1 MEVAKAYILEDNP
14 QILSIDSSIDSN
26 FSSELN
32 LRGSYIFGEN
42 VTNFIHHQYSKYWD
56 RGIPVIHIADEIIPL
71 EDGGVSSLKKSL
83 SLFLPFHISVD
94 KKREVMDTIKQLQ
107 DTYNFINKN
116 IYYIKDKQDFGYD
129 YECYPPYLPRIS
141 IPFSKVVD
149 IFLRDATNTSTEEEK
164 VMFHKFRDFDLKSVL
179 LDEDIYKY
187 PINHEQCGVVI
198 VGEKEYL
205 EATVTKRF
213 HEDEIMYQLS
223 KLFHKDLTLDDFSCF
238 DAVSEHNFVIA
249 FIRSQS
255 IDAVFPTQVNSYQYN
270 VLSNISN
277 CLDAI
282 YREDGI
288 LISQNIAKVL
298 PSGKV
303 IDNGLLSFREMADEC
318 YQRFLIGEGER
329 VGEEQKKTP
338 TK

>member
-1 MEVAKAYILEDNP
+1 MEVATAYILENSP
-14 QILSIDSSIDSN
+14 KIISIDSSSDSN

-42 VTNFIHHQYSKYWD
+42 VHDFIHHQYSEYWD
-56 RGIPVIHIADEIIPL
+56 RGIPIIHIASEIVQL
-71 EDGGVSSLKKSL
+71 ENGDISSLKKVL
-83 SLFLPFHISVD
+83 SLFLPFHISED
-94 KKREVMDTIKQLQ
+94 KKNDILDAVKKLQ
-107 DTYNFINKN
+107 DTYRLTDKN

-129 YECYPPYLPRIS
+129 FECYPPYLPQVS
-141 IPFSKVVD
+141 IPFLEAVG
-149 IFLRDATNTSTEEEK
+149 IFLRDATNTSTAEEK

-198 VGEKEYL
+198 VGEKDYL

-282 YREDGI
+282 YREDCI

-303 IDNGLLSFREMADEC
+303 IDNGLLSFREMSDEC
-318 YQRFLIGEGER
+318 YQRFLTGEGER

>member
-1 MEVAKAYILEDNP
+1 M
-14 QILSIDSSIDSN
+14 
-26 FSSELN
+26 
-32 LRGSYIFGEN
+32 
-42 VTNFIHHQYSKYWD
+42 
-56 RGIPVIHIADEIIPL
+56 
-71 EDGGVSSLKKSL
+71 
-83 SLFLPFHISVD
+83 
-94 KKREVMDTIKQLQ
+94 
-107 DTYNFINKN
+107 
-116 IYYIKDKQDFGYD
+116 
-129 YECYPPYLPRIS
+129 S
-141 IPFSKVVD
+141 IPFLEAVG
-149 IFLRDATNTSTEEEK
+149 IFLRDATNTSTAEEK

-255 IDAVFPTQVNSYQYN
+255 IDTVFPTQVNSYQYN

-277 CLDAI
+277 CLDSI

-288 LISQNIAKVL
+288 LISQNNAKVL

-303 IDNGLLSFREMADEC
+303 IDNGLLSFREMSDEC
-318 YQRFLIGEGER
+318 YQRFLTGEGER

>member
-1 MEVAKAYILEDNP
+1 MEVAKAYILEGNP
-14 QILSIDSSIDSN
+14 KIVSIDSSIDSN

-56 RGIPVIHIADEIIPL
+56 RGVPVIHVADEIIPL
-71 EDGGVSSLKKSL
+71 ENGGVSSLKKSL
-83 SLFLPFHISVD
+83 SLFLPFHISED
-94 KKREVMDTIKQLQ
+94 KKREVKDTIKQLY
-107 DTYNFINKN
+107 DTYNFINEN

-129 YECYPPYLPRIS
+129 YECYPPYLPQMS
-141 IPFSKVVD
+141 IPFLNVVD
-149 IFLRDATNTSTEEEK
+149 IFLRDAT
-164 VMFHKFRDFDLKSVL
+164 L

-198 VGEKEYL
+198 VGEKDYL
-205 EATVTKRF
+205 EATVTKKF

-223 KLFHKDLTLDDFSCF
+223 KLFHKDLTLDDFSYF
-238 DAVSEHNFVIA
+238 DAVSDYNFVIA
-249 FIRSQS
+249 LIRPQS
-255 IDAVFPTQVNSYQYN
+255 VDAVFPTQVNSYQYHI
-270 VLSNISN
+270 LADMSNR
-277 CLDAI
+277 LDDI

-288 LISQNIAKVL
+288 SIYQNIAKAL
-298 PSGKV
+298 SSGKI
-303 IDNGLLSFREMADEC
+303 IDNGILSFREMADEC

-329 VGEEQKKTP
+329 VGEEKKKTP